1 MVQTTI
7 TITDKIVGIT
17 FITLVEQEE
26 QAETVVR
33 DKDTLVRQDQEL
45 QDQVVA
51 LLQMR
56 EQGEQAVLA
65 VLAARLVRQGLR
77 DLLVR
82 QEQTLPLMAVPV
94 VLEVR
99 RARQEERFSLS
110 VSQHILL
117 LVRIVE
123 Q

>member
-1 MVQTTI
+1 V
-7 TITDKIVGIT
+7 V
-17 FITLVEQEE
+17 L
-26 QAETVVR
+26 AETVLR
-33 DKDTLVRQDQEL
+33 DKDTLVRQDQAL

-56 EQGEQAVLA
+56 ERVEQAVLA
-65 VLAARLVRQGLR
+65 EMAARLVRQGLR
-77 DLLVR
+77 DRLVR
-82 QEQTLPLMAVPV
+82 QEQTLTLMAVLV

-117 LVRIVE
+117 
-123 Q
+123 